1 MQQLACNLLTELRA
15 SLLATPPFELEGRS
29 LAEAI
34 EETAR
39 QLERSGRERVDVH
52 VGGDAGAVP
61 RHVQIATLRILQEA
75 LANVRKHADASTVR
89 VALDVGDGLAL
100 TVTDDGAGFDAA
112 DEGFGLTSMHQRAV
126 ALGGR
131 LAVTSRAGGP
141 TEVAFTAPLGGTP
154 TADDTVVSLST
165 PETVMRVLVV
175 DDHTM
180 FREGLVG
187 LLGGEAGVTV
197 VGGAATAGEAIA
209 MADLLKPDVVLLDFD
224 LPDRSGIEVAREICA
239 GAGGPVVLMMS
250 AFAQAVNVAE
260 AFDVGA
266 SGYLSKDSSRE
277 ELINAMRAARGG
289 ATFFNTASWSELRS
303 PGAQLTLR
311 ELEVLQLM
319 AEGETNASISEELH
333 LAVKTVERIV
343 RTICAKLGCR
353 NRTHAVALALA
364 QNVIRTP
371 SLQRRR

>member
-1 MQQLACNLLTELRA
+1 M
-15 SLLATPPFELEGRS
+15 LATPPSELEGRS

-39 QLERSGRERVDVH
+39 QLERSGPERVDVQ
-52 VGGDAGAVP
+52 VRGDAGAVP

-75 LANVRKHADASTVR
+75 LANVRKHAGASTVR
-89 VALDVGDGLAL
+89 VALDVGAGLAL
-100 TVTDDGAGFDAA
+100 TVTDDGAGFAAA

-131 LAVTSRAGGP
+131 LAVTSRMGGP
-141 TEVAFTAPLGGTP
+141 TEVAFTAPLAGTT
-154 TADDTVVSLST
+154 TADDTTVSLST
-165 PETVMRVLVV
+165 PETVVRVLVV

-209 MADLLKPDVVLLDFD
+209 MADLLKPDIVLLDFD

-239 GAGGPVVLMMS
+239 EAGGPVVLMMS

-277 ELINAMRAARGG
+277 ELDQRHARRAGRGDVLQHRLVVGAEVAGRAAHAARARGAPAHGRGRDERVDQRGAPPRGQDRRAHRAHHLCQARLPQPHARRGG
-289 ATFFNTASWSELRS
+289 RAG
-303 PGAQLTLR
+303 P
-311 ELEVLQLM
+311 
-319 AEGETNASISEELH
+319 
-333 LAVKTVERIV
+333 ER
-343 RTICAKLGCR
+343 
-353 NRTHAVALALA
+353 HPDAVAAAPPL
-364 QNVIRTP
+364 TP
-371 SLQRRR
+371 APS